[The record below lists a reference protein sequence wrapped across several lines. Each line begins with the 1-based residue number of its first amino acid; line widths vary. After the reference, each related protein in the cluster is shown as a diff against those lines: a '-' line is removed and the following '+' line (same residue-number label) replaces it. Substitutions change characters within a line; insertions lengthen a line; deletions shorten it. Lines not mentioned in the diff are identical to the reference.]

1 MTTASDPTI
10 VRLIHEARHGALATL
25 EADGAPYA
33 SLVALAP
40 DVDGIPVLFLSE
52 LARHTRNIT
61 RVSQASLLVTA
72 SSADPLAA
80 PRASLLGRV
89 VPTELPSARARFL
102 AFHPDSAL
110 YADFSDFSF
119 YRLEVEEVHLVEGF
133 GRIATRPGAAALPP
147 TCPALAAAETD
158 IVAHMNGEHQD
169 AVQLYAKG
177 LLKETGEGWRILALD
192 SAGCDL
198 TDGTRIRRLDFP
210 APALSVAAV
219 RDVFVALANS
229 ARK

>member
-1 MTTASDPTI
+1 MTTPSDPTI
-10 VRLIHEARHGALATL
+10 VRLIHEARHGALASL

-40 DVDGIPVLFLSE
+40 DVDGIPVLFLSD

-61 RVSQASLLVTA
+61 RVSRASLLVTA
-72 SSADPLAA
+72 TAADPLAA
-80 PRASLLGRV
+80 PRASLLGRILK
-89 VPTELPSARARFL
+89 TDDPSARARFL

-119 YRLEVEEVHLVEGF
+119 HRLEVEEVHLVEGF
-133 GRIATRPGAAALPP
+133 GRIATRPGSAALPP
-147 TCPALAAAETD
+147 PCPALAAAESD
-158 IVAHMNGEHQD
+158 IIAHMNSEHQD
-169 AVQLYAKG
+169 AIQLYAQR
-177 LLKETGEGWRILALD
+177 LLQESGGDWRMLALD
-192 SAGCDL
+192 CAGCDL

-219 RDVFVALANS
+219 RDNFVALANS
-229 ARK
+229 ART